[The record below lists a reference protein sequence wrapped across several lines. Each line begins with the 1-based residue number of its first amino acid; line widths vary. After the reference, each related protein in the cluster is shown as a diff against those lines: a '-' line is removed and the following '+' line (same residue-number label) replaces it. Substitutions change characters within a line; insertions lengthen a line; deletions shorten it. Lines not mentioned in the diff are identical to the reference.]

1 MSNQFD
7 ALTNADKIQQMIDK
21 IEQQIGFIPEATFE
35 KANSLAA
42 YDRQIAI
49 TILKIKNGLMTKWEY
64 EPGKFLPLDGIAAT
78 NIPVIAKG
86 ICSIEALQKE
96 SGDAGY
102 KGLITTI
109 DAMKAMLNGYQS
121 LHKILQ

>member
-21 IEQQIGFIPEATFE
+21 IEEQISFIPDATFE

-64 EPGKFLPLDGIAAT
+64 EPGKFLPLDNIAAT
-78 NIPVIAKG
+78 NVPIIAKG

-96 SGDAGY
+96 SGEAGY

-109 DAMKAMLNGYQS
+109 DALKAILNGYQS
-121 LHKILQ
+121 MFKIMQ